1 MRKTELHSVLSA
13 PDGIPRNE
21 GLMKTDSPVH
31 PVILSKRSHLLE
43 MTLPFSPLGAC
54 EVFFCKI
61 IRGKIIFRTLEVSI
75 CVICDSKRSGEGL
88 ARSDGNEVANLRITL
103 TLPSSLFQGLEL
115 APLRF
120 LCYLYVNEKAHH
132 QSRNQP
138 VADEPL

>member
-54 EVFFCKI
+54 EVFFAKSLGAKSFSEPWKFQSASSAT
-61 IRGKIIFRTLEVSI
+61 R
-75 CVICDSKRSGEGL
+75 
-88 ARSDGNEVANLRITL
+88 NEVERGWREATATKWQIC
-103 TLPSSLFQGLEL
+103 G
-115 APLRF
+115 
-120 LCYLYVNEKAHH
+120 
-132 QSRNQP
+132 
-138 VADEPL
+138 